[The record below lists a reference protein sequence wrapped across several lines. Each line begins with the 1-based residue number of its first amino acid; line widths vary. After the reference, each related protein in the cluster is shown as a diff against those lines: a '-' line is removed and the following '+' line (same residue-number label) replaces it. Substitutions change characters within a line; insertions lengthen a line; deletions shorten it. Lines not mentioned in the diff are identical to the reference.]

1 MIFLRILMFLFI
13 AAGFGIVLA
22 AKAIVKRF
30 KINEKTICHF
40 EHEMTEEELERYKF
54 NKAVLN
60 VKMMGMLI
68 ALPGLIL
75 LLVIYK

>member
-1 MIFLRILMFLFI
+1 MIFLKILMFI
-13 AAGFGIVLA
+13 SIVAGFGTVLA

-30 KINEKTICHF
+30 KINENTKCNF
-40 EHEMTEEELERYKF
+40 EHEMTDEELEIYKF

-68 ALPGLIL
+68 ALPGFIL
-75 LLVIYK
+75 VTIVYK